1 MKTMKSTA
9 AICAVALAVQ
19 GCATASKD
27 LTPTYISPLQYQSY
41 DCEQIAAEVA
51 RIQARVVQL
60 GGRLDQAANNDAGI
74 MAVGLLLFWPVLFA
88 LGGTKQQ
95 EAEYSRLK
103 GEYDALEQ
111 QAVLKKCQRAA
122 PPPVVATPTQ
132 PSTSPIAAV
141 EPVAAVPAA
150 VPAEAVSSSPLI
162 AVPAVQIVPMA
173 ATTPSSAAGAGQ
185 VSKHMFSAERLA
197 KGSGCERPVATMNI
211 RTVVSETFT
220 VACFNGEALSIRC
233 ENGACRVLQ

>member
-1 MKTMKSTA
+1 MKSMRSTA
-9 AICAVALAVQ
+9 VVCAIALVIQ

-27 LTPTYISPLQYQSY
+27 LTATYISPLQYQTF

-60 GGRLDQAANNDAGI
+60 GGQLDQAANNDAGI

-111 QAVLKKCQRAA
+111 QAVLKKCQKAPSAAVASA
-122 PPPVVATPTQ
+122 PPTMPAQ
-132 PSTSPIAAV
+132 TSPLV
-141 EPVAAVPAA
+141 PVAAIEP
-150 VPAEAVSSSPLI
+150 STTSSPVMV
-162 AVPAVQIVPMA
+162 VPAVA
-173 ATTPSSAAGAGQ
+173 
-185 VSKHMFSAERLA
+185 VSPPAVRESTIPPAVSHESKYMFSAERLA
-197 KGSGCERPVATMNI
+197 KTSGCGQPVATMNI
-211 RTVVSETFT
+211 RTAVAETFT
-220 VACFNGEALSIRC
+220 VACSNTDALSIRC
-233 ENGACRVLQ
+233 ENGTCRVL

>member
-1 MKTMKSTA
+1 M
-9 AICAVALAVQ
+9 
-19 GCATASKD
+19 
-27 LTPTYISPLQYQSY
+27 
-41 DCEQIAAEVA
+41 
-51 RIQARVVQL
+51 QL

-111 QAVLKKCQRAA
+111 QAILKKCQRAA
-122 PPPVVATPTQ
+122 PAPVVATPTQ
-132 PSTSPIAAV
+132 AVPSTPLAV
-141 EPVAAVPAA
+141 VEPLVATPVAAVAAPVVALPAVA
-150 VPAEAVSSSPLI
+150 VYAAPPVAT
-162 AVPAVQIVPMA
+162 PAVQVVLVA
-173 ATTPSSAAGAGQ
+173 SPSPASTAGTVQA
-185 VSKHMFSAERLA
+185 SKHMFSAERLA

-220 VACFNGEALSIRC
+220 VACFNGDALSIRC